1 MVHPCRFFNGIPRL
15 QEVFSQSSSLRPV
28 VFAEHVC
35 RQRKKRFPPASYL
48 LPDIS
53 VKVNQLPPSVA
64 THSSSQ
70 THGLEMQRYLVKPT
84 EPTILSHKEYHEVS
98 SINLLLSWTVSLQL
112 QNDIRGATLTPT
124 REQVPTSNVVPEILD
139 IERFNVALSRTLS
152 SFPHIAGRL
161 VRPDTPDAPW
171 KVRYRFISSLALS

>member
-1 MVHPCRFFNGIPRL
+1 MSAEEKTVPARL
-15 QEVFSQSSSLRPV
+15 LFIARYFSQGKPTPALRRHP
-28 VFAEHVC
+28 
-35 RQRKKRFPPASYL
+35 QLFP
-48 LPDIS
+48 
-53 VKVNQLPPSVA
+53 
-64 THSSSQ
+64 

-139 IERFNVALSRTLS
+139 IERFNVALSKTLS

-171 KVRYRFISSLALS
+171 KVRSRFISSLALSSPRSVDSVDEFGRPRIPHR